1 MRRFN
6 LHNAEFRY
14 NDKDPDGYKSAVA
27 DVAGALGASE
37 LATYVYELPP
47 GQALCAY
54 HYEYVEEW
62 LVVLDGSP
70 VVRLPESEEQLEQG
84 DVVAFPPGPEGAH
97 NVINRGSDTARVLMF
112 SSARLPGVAV
122 YPDSDK
128 IAVFTEGGRDDI
140 RTFRERGD
148 VGYWERERL

>member
-6 LHNAEFRY
+6 LHKAEFRY
-14 NDKDPDGYKSAVA
+14 NDQDPEGYRSAVA
-27 DVAGALGASE
+27 DVSEPLGAKE
-37 LATYVYELPP
+37 HATYVYELPP

-70 VVRLPESEEQLEQG
+70 TLRLPDSEEQLEQG
-84 DVVAFPPGPEGAH
+84 DVVVFPPGPEGAH

-112 SSARLPGVAV
+112 SSTRLPGVAV

-128 IAVFTEGGRDDI
+128 IAVFTEGGKDDF
-140 RTFRERGD
+140 RAFRESGGA
-148 VGYWERERL
+148 GYWERERL